1 MTDNIPGII
10 KRHITGKE
18 YTVDETGCLSGTVY
32 LFDDMVLKTESYT
45 DKTEST
51 VEIMRWL
58 GGKLPVPEVIEY
70 EIQDDMSYLLMS
82 RIKGTMSCDKH
93 YLEHP
98 DTLFSVLAK
107 GLEMLWSVDISDC
120 PRVRDPGTELSEAR
134 ERVEKGLVDM
144 DNWEPGTKEQ
154 FRDPSGLLD
163 WLENN
168 KPAYEPVLSHGDFC
182 LPNILIENNDISG
195 FIDLGD
201 CGIGDRWRDLS
212 LCWRSLRHNSDGT
225 FGNIYPGIKPDM
237 LFEKL
242 GIEPNHEKL
251 RYYILLDELF

>member
-1 MTDNIPGII
+1 
-10 KRHITGKE
+10 
-18 YTVDETGCLSGTVY
+18 
-32 LFDDMVLKTESYT
+32 
-45 DKTEST
+45 
-51 VEIMRWL
+51 
-58 GGKLPVPEVIEY
+58 
-70 EIQDDMSYLLMS
+70 
-82 RIKGTMSCDKH
+82 
-93 YLEHP
+93 
-98 DTLFSVLAK
+98 
-107 GLEMLWSVDISDC
+107 
-120 PRVRDPGTELSEAR
+120 
-134 ERVEKGLVDM
+134 M